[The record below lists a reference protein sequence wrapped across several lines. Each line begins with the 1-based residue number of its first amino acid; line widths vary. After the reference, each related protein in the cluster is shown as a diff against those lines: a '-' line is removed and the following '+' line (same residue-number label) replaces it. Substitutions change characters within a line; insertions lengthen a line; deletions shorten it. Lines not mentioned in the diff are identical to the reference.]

1 MNIKNFFDEFEGFFN
16 EFDHYFKFKPI
27 KIVGETKGKKNG
39 EDNED
44 LDKGSFSEGSLRLFL
59 DSMITFFT
67 LQKQLEECIQ
77 AQNFEGAAD
86 FRDRIKSLK
95 ESQKQIKELQRSME
109 QALDKQDYEKAAQIR
124 DEIKNYH

>member
-27 KIVGETKGKKNG
+27 KIVGETKGKKTG
-39 EDNED
+39 DDSED
-44 LDKGSFSEGSLRLFL
+44 LDKGNFADGSLRLFI
-59 DSMITFFT
+59 DSMIAFFT

-95 ESQKQIKELQRSME
+95 ESQKQIKELQRSMD
-109 QALDKQDYEKAAQIR
+109 QALEKQDYEKAAQLR
-124 DEIKNYH
+124 DEIRNFH